1 MSYKSK
7 RTITAMSA
15 GFLAII
21 GYIIYALGESA
32 PAQDDLKGWAL
43 SMLIFIGVM
52 LAVSIIIQVVFH
64 IIYAIGIA
72 VKEGG
77 EDDEKIGKIIKTS
90 MVEDERDKL
99 IEMKSSHLGFM
110 VVGFGAI
117 VALFTV
123 FFGIHMIIPMHIVL
137 GSFAL
142 GSFVEGSVT
151 IVYNEMGVH
160 NG

>member
-1 MSYKSK
+1 MYYKTK

-43 SMLIFIGVM
+43 AMLIFIGVM
-52 LAVSIIIQVVFH
+52 VVVSIVIQIIFHVVF
-64 IIYAIGIA
+64 AVGIA

-77 EDDEKIGKIIKTS
+77 KDNEDIEKMVKTS

-99 IEMKSSHLGFM
+99 IELKSSHLSFM

-123 FFGIHMIIPMHIVL
+123 FIGLPMVISMHIVL

-151 IVYNEMGVH
+151 IVYNEMGVR